1 MKSIG
6 SRLEEYTIKRP
17 QEVLLVAVKIDGDRD
32 RIAIFKGYS
41 SSLMRPT
48 AFDSE
53 VPVLPEGAIVLSID
67 RLVSPY
73 DPDNPQYIQQ
83 DLTWEMMLSLLE
95 EIGV

>member
-1 MKSIG
+1 MKSVG
-6 SRLEEYTIKRP
+6 DRLEQYTMKRP
-17 QEVLLVAVKIDGDRD
+17 QEVLLVAVEIDGEGD

-53 VPVLPEGAIVLSID
+53 VPILPEGAIVLGID

-73 DPDNPQYIQQ
+73 DPENPQYIQQ
-83 DLTWEMMLSLLE
+83 NLTWEMMLPLLE
-95 EIGV
+95 EVGV